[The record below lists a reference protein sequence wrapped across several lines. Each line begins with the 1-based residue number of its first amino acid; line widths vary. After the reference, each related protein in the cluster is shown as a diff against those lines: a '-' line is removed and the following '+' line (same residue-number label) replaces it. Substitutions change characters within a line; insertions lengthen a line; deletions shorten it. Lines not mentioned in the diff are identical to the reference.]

1 MKILVANLGS
11 TSFKYSLFDMTDETL
26 LARGRVER
34 IGDPESPCTVT
45 IGDKTEKIMAVIP
58 DHAVAVRQ
66 CLAQLT
72 DAKSG
77 CLKSAEEVSAIGFK
91 AVMAEGYTGVQWVT
105 KELLDA
111 MEELNLVMP
120 AHNPP
125 YVRAMRLLNEK
136 LPDIPLVAAF
146 ETGFHQT
153 IPDHNRYYGV
163 PLEWAEKYSV
173 KRFGFHGASHR
184 YIATR
189 SAEIFGK
196 NLRII
201 SCHLGGSSSVCAIA
215 DGKSRGSS
223 MGSSAQTGLFN
234 NNRIGDFDPFMA
246 NHLSKKLGISFDE
259 LLQIFATKCGM
270 LGLSGVS
277 ADFRDVAKAANE
289 GNKRAALAIDV
300 FVGDVRRYLGA
311 FIVELGGV
319 DLISFTGGIGECQ
332 WDIREKICEN
342 LTELGIELDPL
353 KNMACFAK
361 EGSLESEQSKVKI
374 WVIPTN
380 EEIIVARQTLAKLNS
395 KDK

>member
-11 TSFKYSLFDMTDETL
+11 TSFKYSLFDMADESL
-26 LARGRVER
+26 LARGKVER
-34 IGDPESPCTVT
+34 IGEPASVCTVT
-45 IGDKTEKIMAVIP
+45 IGDYTSKTEAPIP

-72 DAKSG
+72 DPDHG
-77 CLKSAEEVSAIGFK
+77 CLKSADEVAGIGFK
-91 AVMAEGYTGVQWVT
+91 AVFADGYTGVQPVT

-111 MEELNLVMP
+111 MEELNAVMP

-125 YVRAMRLLNEK
+125 YVKAMRLLNEQF
-136 LPDIPLVAAF
+136 PEMPLVAAF

-163 PLEWAEKYSV
+163 PFEWAEKYSV

-189 SAEIFGK
+189 CREIFGRD
-196 NLRII
+196 LRII

-234 NNRIGDFDPFMA
+234 NNRIGDFDPFMTS
-246 NHLSKKLGISFDE
+246 HVMKKLGKTFDE
-259 LLQIFATKCGM
+259 MLKIFSTECGL

-277 ADFRDVAKAANE
+277 ADCRDVMDAADAGNQRAK
-289 GNKRAALAIDV
+289 LAIEV
-300 FVGDVRRYLGA
+300 FVGDIRRYLGA
-311 FIVELGGV
+311 FLVELGGADV
-319 DLISFTGGIGECQ
+319 IVFTGGIGEYQ
-332 WDIREKICEN
+332 PPIRKMAVAG
-342 LTELGIELDPL
+342 LAQLGIVLDEA
-353 KNMACFAK
+353 KNETVMGTEMAIHAP
-361 EGSLESEQSKVKI
+361 ESRTQI
-374 WVIPTN
+374 WVVPTN
-380 EEIIVARQTLAKLNS
+380 EEIIVARQTVAKLNE
-395 KDK
+395 K